1 MAKKISAAERKRIQR
16 KVAMARARR
25 AFLKRQAQEADEPE
39 KKTDEEE
46 PDLEAKKRQCARLRR
61 RAKMLRK
68 RAQEIENEIQDE
80 EPVQEELDELE
91 ARKAQRRRAA
101 IKAAAKRRAM
111 RRKAQEKEIPEDI
124 QPEPE
129 KEEEE
134 KEKEEEPKQ
143 EAEAMKAR
151 ARRARALRRAR
162 RAMRKRSQDVSD
174 DLKGPEAKPLDVPQG
189 KDVSDDLAEPD
200 EGDGGIQQ
208 TPAELPNSIDEAEE
222 KVLAAYRL
230 IEAQIARKVIP
241 ANTKKAELASKYAKK
256 YTASEMKIAAD
267 NLSKAGSVV
276 EKKDAAGV
284 RVSKRNAM
292 PYTKTAKNSGG
303 MDDACLFF

>member
-39 KKTDEEE
+39 KKQDEEE

-111 RRKAQEKEIPEDI
+111 RRKAQEAEIPEDI

-129 KEEEE
+129 KEEE
-134 KEKEEEPKQ
+134 EKEEEPKQ

-162 RAMRKRSQDVSD
+162 RAMRKRAQDVSD
-174 DLKGPEAKPLDVPQG
+174 DLKGPEAKPLSVPQG